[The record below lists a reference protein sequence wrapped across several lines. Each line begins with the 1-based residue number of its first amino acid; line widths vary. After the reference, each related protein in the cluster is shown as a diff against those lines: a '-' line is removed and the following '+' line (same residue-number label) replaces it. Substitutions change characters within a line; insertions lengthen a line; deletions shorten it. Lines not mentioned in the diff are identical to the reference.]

1 MSKKI
6 KSILIQNVSFCD
18 WNFDFFAELSKKD
31 IFQWKMHLKT
41 ILQFTIIVPFNS
53 IQLFC

>member
-41 ILQFTIIVPFNS
+41 ILHFTIS
-53 IQLFC
+53 